1 MFSTENKNLSKRQSR
16 KRISIIEKLKIFT
29 RILNQTPIFSAP
41 SEKLKKNGKRW
52 TSSKIRIQNLNN
64 NYFYHLNNF
73 YQMLDLNKEYREQEY
88 AHNLEKDSIL
98 LPSQRITKNEP
109 VVQKY

>member
-1 MFSTENKNLSKRQSR
+1 MMFLFTENKNRAKDNLE
-16 KRISIIEKLKIFT
+16 KRISIIRKIKNLYT
-29 RILNQTPIFSAP
+29 H
-41 SEKLKKNGKRW
+41 SEPNTNLFHA
-52 TSSKIRIQNLNN
+52 IREIKEWSNAGQVVKSEFKNLNN

-98 LPSQRITKNEP
+98 LPEPKNY
-109 VVQKY
+109 KTNL